1 MKNCPLKIESCLN
14 RVLLRLTNMTVN
26 RKQRQEN
33 REALRLKIHKWNK
46 SPAGKLHK
54 KHKEMF
60 GVEPKFFGANYIGS
74 QDYLEKIRDAIKT
87 GIPLD
92 EYEALSPEMKEKW
105 EQGVLEID

>member
-1 MKNCPLKIESCLN
+1 
-14 RVLLRLTNMTVN
+14 MTVN
-26 RKQRQEN
+26 RKQMQEN

-74 QDYLEKIRDAIKT
+74 PDYLDRIRDAILAGK
-87 GIPLD
+87 PLD
-92 EYEALSPEMKEKW
+92 EYAALPPDMKEAW
-105 EQGVLEID
+105 EQGAIEID